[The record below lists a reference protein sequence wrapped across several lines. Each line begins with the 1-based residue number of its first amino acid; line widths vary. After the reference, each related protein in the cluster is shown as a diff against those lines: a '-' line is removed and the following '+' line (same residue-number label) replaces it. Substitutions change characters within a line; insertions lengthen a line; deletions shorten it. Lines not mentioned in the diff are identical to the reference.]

1 MSAARLGRDDVKL
14 LVLNSGSSSVKY
26 SLFEMEGERVLAEG
40 IADRVAV
47 DGGEKAELTHHVPGR
62 ERYVLAR
69 TLSTHETAVALI
81 IETLTSP
88 QVGVLASVEDI
99 RAIGHR
105 VVHAGTKFERSVPLT
120 DEVVAAIEAC
130 VELSPLHNPPNL
142 AGIRACAALLPDVP
156 QVAVFDTAFGQT
168 LPPEAYHYAIPYEL
182 YEQHALRRY
191 GFHGTSHRYV
201 SLIAAALL
209 ERRGVP
215 RAEQKI
221 ITCHLGNG
229 CSMTAVAA
237 DRCIET
243 SMGLTPL
250 EGLVMGTRSGDLDP
264 AVVWFIM
271 EREGLSTDDVDAL
284 LNKESGLLGV
294 SGVGSDMR
302 DVLAAAGAGNERA
315 RLALDLYCYRVRKY
329 LGAYCAILGGL
340 HAVVFTAG
348 VGENSP
354 YIRSG
359 CLRNLKHLGLCLDPA
374 ANESAVGPAEPKDV
388 AAPDSPARI
397 LVIPTNEELMIARD
411 TLEIVSGTDD

>member
-1 MSAARLGRDDVKL
+1 MKL
-14 LVLNSGSSSVKY
+14 LVINSGSSSVKY
-26 SLFEMEGERVLAEG
+26 SLFEMDGERVLADG

-47 DGGEKAELTHHVPGR
+47 DGGEKAELTHGVPGR
-62 ERYVLAR
+62 DTDVLVRA
-69 TLSTHETAVALI
+69 LPTHNAAVALL

-88 QVGVLASVEDI
+88 ETGVLSSVEEI

-105 VVHAGTKFERSVPLT
+105 VVHAGTRFERSVLVT
-120 DEVVAAIEAC
+120 DGVIAVIEAC

-142 AGIRACAALLPDVP
+142 AGIRACAAVLPNVP

-182 YEQHALRRY
+182 YEKHGIRRY

-201 SLIAAALL
+201 SLVAAGLL
-209 ERRGVP
+209 EQRGVP
-215 RAEQKI
+215 RAAQRI

-229 CSMTAVAA
+229 CSMTAVSGG
-237 DRCIET
+237 RCIET

-271 EREGLSTDDVDAL
+271 EHEGLDTDQVDAL
-284 LNKESGLLGV
+284 LNKRSGLLGV

-302 DVLAAAGAGNERA
+302 DVLAAAEAGNARA
-315 RLALDLYCYRVRKY
+315 QLALDIYCYRVRKY

-348 VGENSP
+348 VGENSA

-359 CLRNLKHLGLCLDPA
+359 CLKNLEHLGLHLDPP
-374 ANESAVGPAEPKDV
+374 ANESAFSLAEPKDV
-388 AAPDSPARI
+388 ATTDSPVRI

-411 TLEIVSGTDD
+411 TLGIVSGTEDRGLRTED